1 MGRAR
6 LLAETTA
13 RRAVFCVIGGLMFGA
28 YAVLVSGFVQM
39 LADPTLPPVI
49 IWILVAVAAA
59 IALSPPV
66 LLGVRTLEIQAA
78 RAFLDVDLP
87 LPVGPVSREARWRG
101 ALWYTAHLLV
111 GAAATMVLLSAV
123 PVGIVLILRTSA
135 DGLVMGR
142 LLGILADVP
151 WPFAIVIGVLM
162 LAAAG
167 GAYYLGGAALRALA
181 PRLLGPSAA
190 ERIAA
195 LELHARTLA
204 ERNRVARDLHDSVGH
219 ALTITTLQAAAAARA
234 LDRDPIGGTE
244 VARTALAAIEETGR
258 AAVADLDRVLG
269 LLRTDAGDSRDRT
282 PVPTLAGAAELVER
296 ARLTGRDVRLDLPR
310 VLDGIPLVIGREAYA
325 VIREGLTNAL
335 RHGADPVTIAVTRPG
350 NVIRVEITNRVTSTG
365 TGSRDRA
372 GGRGLAGLR
381 EGLTL
386 VGGTL
391 LAGPV
396 DGEHVRVGDEPAR
409 AVAADLETWRLTAE
423 LPLTDRPQEPTSDRT
438 V

>member
-1 MGRAR
+1 MGHVR

-28 YAVLVSGFVQM
+28 YAVLVTGFMQM
-39 LADPTLPPVI
+39 LGDPSLPPVI
-49 IWILVAVAAA
+49 IWILVAVAAV

-66 LLGVRTLEIQAA
+66 LLGVRTLEIQAV
-78 RAFLDVDLP
+78 RAFLDVDVP
-87 LPVGPVSREARWRG
+87 LPVGPVSNEARWRG

-135 DGLVMGR
+135 DGLVMGQ
-142 LLGILADVP
+142 LLGIFADVP

-167 GAYYLGGAALRALA
+167 AAYYLGGAVLRVLA

-190 ERIAA
+190 ERIAT
-195 LELHARTLA
+195 LELEARTLA
-204 ERNRVARDLHDSVGH
+204 ERNRLARDLHDSVGH

-234 LDRDPIGGTE
+234 LDRDPVGGTE

-269 LLRTDAGDSRDRT
+269 LLRTDADDARERA

-296 ARLTGRDVRLDLPR
+296 ARLTGRDVRLDLPQA
-310 VLDGIPLVIGREAYA
+310 LDGIPLVVGREAYA

-350 NVIRVEITNRVTSTG
+350 EEVRVEITNRVTSTVPDPG
-365 TGSRDRA
+365 GRA

-391 LAGPV
+391 RAGPAPK
-396 DGEHVRVGDEPAR
+396 EPGPDR
-409 AVAADLETWRLTAE
+409 TGTGVVTHGTWRLIAA
-423 LPLTDRPQEPTSDRT
+423 LPLTDPPLEHADD
-438 V
+438 